1 MKEEISFMENSINN
15 LIDLEKLD
23 NSLIIEI
30 KYATADNFMGKKLYP
45 INKCI
50 LQLET
55 AKKLINAN
63 NLAKGLGFKLKVLDA
78 YRPLSVQRLMWETL
92 PDDNF
97 VAPPTRGSKHNR
109 GCAVDV
115 TLVNLEG
122 KELEM
127 PSPFDDFSE
136 KAWITYASAPEH
148 QQKNRELLA
157 RIMTESGFQRIS
169 TEWWHFNDPEFNRY
183 PLLDVSLESFL

>member
-1 MKEEISFMENSINN
+1 MENSINN

-23 NSLIIEI
+23 NSLVIDIQ
-30 KYATADNFMGKKLYP
+30 YATADNFMGKKLYRV
-45 INKCI
+45 NKCI

-55 AKKLINAN
+55 AKKLVNAN
-63 NLAKGLGFKLKVLDA
+63 NYAKSLGYKLKVLDA
-78 YRPLSVQRLMWETL
+78 YRPISVQRLMWETL

-115 TLVNLEG
+115 TLVDLEG

-136 KAWITYASAPEH
+136 KAWITYDAAPAH
-148 QQKNRELLA
+148 QLQNRELLA
-157 RIMTESGFQRIS
+157 RIMIESGFQRIR
-169 TEWWHFNDPEFNRY
+169 TEWWHFNDPDFNHY

>member
-1 MKEEISFMENSINN
+1 MENSINN

-23 NSLIIEI
+23 DSFIIDI
-30 KYATADNFMGKKLYP
+30 KYATADNFMKKKLYP
-45 INKCI
+45 VNKCI
-50 LQLET
+50 IQHET
-55 AKKLINAN
+55 ARKLINAN
-63 NLAKGLGFKLKVLDA
+63 NYAKSLGFKLKVLDA

-115 TLVNLEG
+115 TLVDLEG
-122 KELEM
+122 KDLEM

-136 KAWITYASAPEH
+136 KAWITYDSAPAH
-148 QQKNRELLA
+148 QLENRELLA
-157 RIMTESGFQRIS
+157 NIMIKSGFQRIS
-169 TEWWHFNDPEFNRY
+169 TEWWHFNDPDFNRY